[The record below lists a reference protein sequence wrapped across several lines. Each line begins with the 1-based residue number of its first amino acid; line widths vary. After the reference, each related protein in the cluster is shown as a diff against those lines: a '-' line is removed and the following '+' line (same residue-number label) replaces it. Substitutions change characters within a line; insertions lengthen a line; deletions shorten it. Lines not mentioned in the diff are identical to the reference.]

1 IGALLAGCAVAL
13 TASVC
18 GFTHPTQHSV
28 TVKIIAFNDFH
39 GNLQAGSYAPVAG
52 EPAVTAGGIDY
63 LAAYVAELKSENPNH
78 VVVSTGD
85 LVGGTPLISAFYH
98 DEGTIEAMN
107 VLGLDLSA
115 VGNHEFDPGPG
126 ELLRKQN
133 GGCFPSGLQTCLE
146 KHAFPGAAFK
156 FLAANV
162 AYTA

>member
-107 VLGLDLSA
+107 LLGLDFGA
-115 VGNHEFDPGPG
+115 VGNHEFGRGPPNCCG
-126 ELLRKQN
+126 NRTVDVLPA
-133 GGCFPSGLQTCLE
+133 GF
-146 KHAFPGAAFK
+146 KH
-156 FLAANV
+156 
-162 AYTA
+162 